1 MRINIILFILH
12 HLTSYI
18 LPLLFSGWKDNPVN
32 FDSLF
37 NQSYKTWSWGSPDI
51 LNIFKKQQ
59 SNNNFYPFS
68 YNSNEID
75 FASSDPSLLDKWVFE
90 HVQKFLTE
98 SKRSE
103 DMYKDLQQPKTVFFL
118 HLLGEYFLFVHEMN
132 VFVDFFH
139 LLLCIIYTL
148 KCFNG

>member
-1 MRINIILFILH
+1 MYL
-12 HLTSYI
+12 Y
-18 LPLLFSGWKDNPVN
+18 FSTGWKDNPVN

-51 LNIFKKQQ
+51 LNIFKKQL
-59 SNNNFYPFS
+59 NNNFNPFS

-98 SKRSE
+98 SRQSE
-103 DMYKDLQQPKTVFFL
+103 DMYKDLKQTKTVFFL
-118 HLLGEYFLFVHEMN
+118 HLLGKYYFLMT
-132 VFVDFFH
+132 
-139 LLLCIIYTL
+139 CIMYLI
-148 KCFNG
+148 CFRSDVISPCLNFSFIIIM